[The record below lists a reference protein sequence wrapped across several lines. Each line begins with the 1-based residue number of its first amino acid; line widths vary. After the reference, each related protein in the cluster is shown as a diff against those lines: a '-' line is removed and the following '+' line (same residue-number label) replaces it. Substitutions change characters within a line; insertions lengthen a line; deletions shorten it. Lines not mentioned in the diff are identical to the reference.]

1 MIKMEKIDDEKLKEL
16 IEKAIKELFNWN
28 GYESADITDEG
39 KIIKYTDRKTYT
51 SNVMVLANV
60 VKNEDDFDLYKF
72 ENDFKDEEEALE
84 CYAKDYAENLINLLH
99 EAEEYEKYGSDE
111 NE

>member
-16 IEKAIKELFNWN
+16 IEKAIKKLFNWN

-51 SNVMVLANV
+51 PNVMVLANV
-60 VKNEDDFDLYKF
+60 VKNE
-72 ENDFKDEEEALE
+72 EEALE
-84 CYAKDYAENLINLLH
+84 YYARDYAENLINLLQ
-99 EAEEYEKYGSDE
+99 EAEDFEEYRSDE

>member
-1 MIKMEKIDDEKLKEL
+1 MEKIDDEKLKEL

-51 SNVMVLANV
+51 PNVMVLANV
-60 VKNEDDFDLYKF
+60 VKDEDDFDFYKF
-72 ENDFKDEEEALE
+72 ENDFKNEEEALE
-84 CYAKDYAENLINLLH
+84 YYARDYAENLINLLQ
-99 EAEEYEKYGSDE
+99 EAEDFEEYGSDE